1 MSGPKLDG
9 AGIAKMATLD
19 EAQMQLTRIH
29 AIVER
34 MAIEVRAQ
42 KNTSQ
47 MRQQVQR
54 AATPL
59 VGLLKGQ
66 FGMISDLVAAL
77 ILVLSR
83 GGSDQSR
90 LRSLREFVGQI
101 RTALEIAVNKTK
113 EMHTSTGETK
123 DASPTA

>member
-9 AGIAKMATLD
+9 AGIAKMATLE
-19 EAQMQLTRIH
+19 EAQLQLTRIH

-42 KNTSQ
+42 KSTAQ
-47 MRQQVQR
+47 LRQQIQR

-66 FGMISDLVAAL
+66 FGMISDLVSAL

-83 GGSDQSR
+83 GGSDQTR

-113 EMHTSTGETK
+113 ELHTSGG
-123 DASPTA
+123 DAEKGAPKG

>member
-1 MSGPKLDG
+1 
-9 AGIAKMATLD
+9 
-19 EAQMQLTRIH
+19 
-29 AIVER
+29 
-34 MAIEVRAQ
+34 
-42 KNTSQ
+42 
-47 MRQQVQR
+47 MRQQIQR

-66 FGMISDLVAAL
+66 FGMISDLVTAL

-101 RTALEIAVNKTK
+101 RTALEIAVNKVK
-113 EMHTSTGETK
+113 EQHTSGG
-123 DASPTA
+123 DAEKAPKAT